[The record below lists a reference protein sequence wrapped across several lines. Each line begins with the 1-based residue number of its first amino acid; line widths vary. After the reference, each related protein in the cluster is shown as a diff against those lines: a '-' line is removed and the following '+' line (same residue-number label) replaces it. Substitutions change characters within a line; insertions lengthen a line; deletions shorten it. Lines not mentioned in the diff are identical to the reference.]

1 MPKSTVTRKVSRLE
15 SQLGDKLLRRST
27 HRITVTELGERIYG
41 HGLKILSEAH
51 DVSATVEGI
60 RKEPQGL
67 LRGAL
72 PVFVGVDYAS
82 RVCAS
87 FLSQY
92 PKARLDIRLVD
103 KAVHPIKD
111 GFDVAFGVG
120 PLQDSALIARKVF
133 TLEGFLCAAPAFVE
147 NLPKPLRSPSQLSDV
162 PFIDSGLYGASR
174 KLTLTQGRRHV
185 EISPPVRARSNN
197 FQIGKT

>member
-1 MPKSTVTRKVSRLE
+1 M
-15 SQLGDKLLRRST
+15 
-27 HRITVTELGERIYG
+27 RI
-41 HGLKILSEAH
+41 SDWSS
-51 DVSATVEGI
+51 DVCSSDL
-60 RKEPQGL
+60 QGL
-67 LRGAL
+67 LRAAL

-82 RVCAS
+82 RVGAA

-120 PLQDSALIARKVF
+120 PLQDSALIASKVF

-147 NLPKPLRSPSQLSDV
+147 NLD
-162 PFIDSGLYGASR
+162 R
-174 KLTLTQGRRHV
+174 KSTRLNSSH
-185 EISPPVRARSNN
+185 
-197 FQIGKT
+197 

>member
-15 SQLGDKLLRRST
+15 SQLGEKLLRRST

-67 LRGAL
+67 LRAAL

-82 RVCAS
+82 RVGAA

-92 PKARLDIRLVD
+92 PKARLDRSEEHTSELQSLMRISY
-103 KAVHPIKD
+103 AVFCLKKKKKTHNFKDNNTKNTIKE
-111 GFDVAFGVG
+111 
-120 PLQDSALIARKVF
+120 QQS
-133 TLEGFLCAAPAFVE
+133 
-147 NLPKPLRSPSQLSDV
+147 
-162 PFIDSGLYGASR
+162 
-174 KLTLTQGRRHV
+174 
-185 EISPPVRARSNN
+185 
-197 FQIGKT
+197 